1 MKIPQIGSPSFN
13 SPLEAAIRAIVILTE
28 IYPRKLDLQEMVTL
42 DHLIVHTEDING
54 PQSLHPQLPLRN
66 AEILVRRK
74 IVEQGLFLLISK
86 KLVSRAVDNEGI
98 YYEAN
103 DYAAP
108 FIASLESTYI
118 AKLTERATWINNNLL
133 QLDKRSFRSLID
145 KFFGK
150 WTHEFQS
157 LENIDGVKQ

>member
-1 MKIPQIGSPSFN
+1 MNIPQIIPPSFN

-28 IYPRKLDLQEMVTL
+28 IYPCRLDLQEMVKL
-42 DHLIVHTEDING
+42 DHLIVHTKDING

-86 KLVSRAVDNEGI
+86 KLVSRVIDDNGI
-98 YYEAN
+98 YYEAS

-108 FIASLESTYI
+108 FIASLESTYT
-118 AKLTERATWINNNLL
+118 AKLTERAIWINNNLL
-133 QLDKRSFRSLID
+133 QLDKSSFRSLIE
-145 KFFGK
+145 KNFGK
-150 WTHEFQS
+150 WTQEFQP
-157 LENIDGVKQ
+157 LENSYGVKQ